1 MSTVGRVKY
10 QAQGKRREGIE
21 SRLPS
26 PGQRLLQTALKGE
39 VLIDMLAESL
49 VMFI

>member
-1 MSTVGRVKY
+1 MSAIGRVKY

-21 SRLPS
+21 RDY
-26 PGQRLLQTALKGE
+26 LLQVRGCYRTALKGE
-39 VLIDMLAESL
+39 VLIDTLAESL